1 MEYTGVDGV
10 MTAGI
15 MLLNNSTNENYFSN
29 FPFFSDNDNNNYYY
43 NMKRTMIEKSNCFE
57 HLKSKSGFYPQ
68 CVCMNGNRVSFLEEQ
83 NNDSRWLSYW

>member
-43 NMKRTMIEKSNCFE
+43 NMKRTMDRKVKLF
-57 HLKSKSGFYPQ
+57 
-68 CVCMNGNRVSFLEEQ
+68 
-83 NNDSRWLSYW
+83 